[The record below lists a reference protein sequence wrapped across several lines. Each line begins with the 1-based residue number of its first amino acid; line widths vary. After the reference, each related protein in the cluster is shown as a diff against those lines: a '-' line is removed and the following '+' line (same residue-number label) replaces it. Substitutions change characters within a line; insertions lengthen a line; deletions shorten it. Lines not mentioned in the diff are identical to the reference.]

1 MLNCAYER
9 NFAVPEKYCE
19 FNVDYKKL
27 KIYNELGIENVSYP
41 MVVSVPH
48 AGTVFPPEFLE
59 HTPLSVAEL
68 RSNEDLL
75 VDELAAPIA
84 KLGIP
89 VLSMRIARAF
99 IDANRDKIELDAKMF
114 YDYPADRIAIENNR
128 CRFGLGLIHR
138 IDAAGAP
145 IYEGLL
151 SYQEVQERIKNVYD
165 VYHKRLQYLV
175 NKCVKKF
182 GFCLLL
188 DYHSMPSKICNII
201 PDSPKVDFCLGD
213 LFSQS
218 CPPKYTEFLQQQL
231 KEKGYMVTVNIPYS
245 GAFTTFNYCQPR
257 KKIYTLQLELNRGL
271 YVDEKTLTK
280 SPDFQRVSSDAA
292 ASICELAKKI
302 LDF

>member
-1 MLNCAYER
+1 MW
-9 NFAVPEKYCE
+9 
-19 FNVDYKKL
+19 
-27 KIYNELGIENVSYP
+27 
-41 MVVSVPH
+41 
-48 AGTVFPPEFLE
+48 
-59 HTPLSVAEL
+59 
-68 RSNEDLL
+68 
-75 VDELAAPIA
+75 
-84 KLGIP
+84 
-89 VLSMRIARAF
+89 
-99 IDANRDKIELDAKMF
+99 
-114 YDYPADRIAIENNR
+114 
-128 CRFGLGLIHR
+128 
-138 IDAAGAP
+138 
-145 IYEGLL
+145 
-151 SYQEVQERIKNVYD
+151 KNVYD

-175 NKCVKKF
+175 NRCVKKF

-245 GAFTTFNYCQPR
+245 GAFTTFNYCRPR

-271 YVDEKTLTK
+271 YANEKSLTK
-280 SPDFQRVSSDAA
+280 NDNFQRVSADAT